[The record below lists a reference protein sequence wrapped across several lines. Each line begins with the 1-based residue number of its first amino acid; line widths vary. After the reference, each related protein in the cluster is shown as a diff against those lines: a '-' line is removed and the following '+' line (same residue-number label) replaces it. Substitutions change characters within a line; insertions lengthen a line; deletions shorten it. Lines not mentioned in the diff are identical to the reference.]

1 MTMATPT
8 VPLKMLSEETGH
20 TCSSSCT
27 CSRTTS
33 RSGTYS
39 MGIVT
44 VMFKKDFKRQIF
56 EKKKEN
62 GVMRAGLRSAK
73 SRFKNLGR

>member
-44 VMFKKDFKRQIF
+44 VDVQERFLKDF
-56 EKKKEN
+56 
-62 GVMRAGLRSAK
+62 
-73 SRFKNLGR
+73 